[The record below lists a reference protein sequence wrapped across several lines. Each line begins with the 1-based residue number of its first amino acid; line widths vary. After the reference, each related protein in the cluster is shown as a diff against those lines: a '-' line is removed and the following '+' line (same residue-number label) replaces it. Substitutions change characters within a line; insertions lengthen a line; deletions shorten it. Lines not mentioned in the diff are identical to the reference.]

1 MPAHIVSVT
10 SRSPRAGKTLLAA
23 ALCRWLR
30 RGHHPVCPFV
40 LGADP
45 APDARSLHLLACAAG
60 LLESLAPFGG
70 PDSLAAL
77 AGEWDYMVVECA
89 PAAAPLPG
97 PRFDLLNA
105 PAAPLEL
112 LDTVS
117 GDTWLAPW
125 YDASALFPE
134 PSPALAHLPEWTY
147 QNAPRVGILSLPHLR
162 NFADF
167 RLFRGAEWISSTPHG
182 LFNLLI
188 VPASS
193 DEGFDSQWLAETGL
207 DAWLERQREQG
218 CSILNTGSRIC
229 AGDIVAVGALRD
241 FRAASLAL
249 GRHLPPPDPEE
260 SEFDAL
266 AAWLELHAGAARLR
280 ERCLGS

>member
-10 SRSPRAGKTLLAA
+10 SRSPRSGKTLLAA
-23 ALCRWLR
+23 ALCRWLH
-30 RGHHPVCPFV
+30 RGHHPVCPFA
-40 LGADP
+40 LCPDP
-45 APDARSLHLLACAAG
+45 APDPRSLHLLAGAAG
-60 LLESLAPFGG
+60 LLESLAPIGG

-77 AGEWDYMVVECA
+77 AGQWDYIVVECA
-89 PAAAPLPG
+89 PATAPLPG

-117 GDTWLAPW
+117 GDVWLAPW

-134 PSPALAHLPEWTY
+134 PPPALAHLPEWTY

-167 RLFRGAEWISSTPHG
+167 RLFRGAEWISSPPHG

-188 VPASS
+188 VPASA
-193 DEGFDSQWLAETGL
+193 DEDFDSQWLAETGL
-207 DAWLERQREQG
+207 DAWLERQCEQG
-218 CSILNTGSRIC
+218 CSILGTLGRIGPGP
-229 AGDIVAVGALRD
+229 ALAEGALRD

-249 GRHLPPPDPEE
+249 GRHLPSPDPEE

-266 AAWLELHAGAARLR
+266 ADWLELHAGAARLR